1 MPAFREVQSSHVKAI
16 WLSSLLS
23 VCSPPPLGRTATK
36 QIGRSRAAPPLAPR
50 MSGPQL
56 VHLEMDEK
64 DKESL
69 QELQQGMAQAAQEKQ
84 MLQAKLQMR
93 DSERRRS
100 DLTLHELADLPDTAR
115 AYKQV
120 GKMFLMHSLPDL
132 VQSLTDKS
140 ANCEKEVGALKE
152 KLTHVVEAE
161 KKVEADFNDFVKSH
175 MVETPS

>member
-1 MPAFREVQSSHVKAI
+1 MTSPVFV
-16 WLSSLLS
+16 LLS
-23 VCSPPPLGRTATK
+23 GLILATQGSADRDNNQ
-36 QIGRSRAAPPLAPR
+36 QIEQMVNMMAAEMGELR
-50 MSGPQL
+50 E
-56 VHLEMDEK
+56 EMDEK

-69 QELQQGMAQAAQEKQ
+69 HELQQGMAQAQQETQ

-152 KLTHVVEAE
+152 KLTHVVAASE
-161 KKVEADFNDFVKSH
+161 KVEADCPVTASTSPRKAA
-175 MVETPS
+175 

>member
-1 MPAFREVQSSHVKAI
+1 
-16 WLSSLLS
+16 
-23 VCSPPPLGRTATK
+23 
-36 QIGRSRAAPPLAPR
+36 

-69 QELQQGMAQAAQEKQ
+69 HELQQGMAQAQQEGQ
-84 MLQAKLQMR
+84 MLQAKLSMR

-132 VQSLTDKS
+132 
-140 ANCEKEVGALKE
+140 
-152 KLTHVVEAE
+152 
-161 KKVEADFNDFVKSH
+161 
-175 MVETPS
+175 M

>member
-1 MPAFREVQSSHVKAI
+1 MWRSVEDTSTSQYFFLPRVIPSIGRTGRSCSRG
-16 WLSSLLS
+16 SSL
-23 VCSPPPLGRTATK
+23 PPA
-36 QIGRSRAAPPLAPR
+36 

-69 QELQQGMAQAAQEKQ
+69 HELQQGMAQAQQETQ

-93 DSERRRS
+93 ESERRRS

-132 VQSLTDKS
+132 
-140 ANCEKEVGALKE
+140 
-152 KLTHVVEAE
+152 
-161 KKVEADFNDFVKSH
+161 
-175 MVETPS
+175 M

>member
-1 MPAFREVQSSHVKAI
+1 MGHDAKYSFLTHPHLTGDPTVLTQKYISGCVVRPPTLEVSGVASSTHARAYKFLPRVI
-16 WLSSLLS
+16 PSIGRTGRSCSRGSSL
-23 VCSPPPLGRTATK
+23 PPA
-36 QIGRSRAAPPLAPR
+36 

-69 QELQQGMAQAAQEKQ
+69 HELQQGMAQAQQETQ

-93 DSERRRS
+93 ESERRRS

-132 VQSLTDKS
+132 
-140 ANCEKEVGALKE
+140 
-152 KLTHVVEAE
+152 
-161 KKVEADFNDFVKSH
+161 
-175 MVETPS
+175 M

>member
-1 MPAFREVQSSHVKAI
+1 MIRLRDKREDFRPI
-16 WLSSLLS
+16 
-23 VCSPPPLGRTATK
+23 SPPTTAAE
-36 QIGRSRAAPPLAPR
+36 RSRAAAAS

-69 QELQQGMAQAAQEKQ
+69 HELQQGMAQAQQEVQ
-84 MLQAKLQMR
+84 MLQAKLSMR

-132 VQSLTDKS
+132 
-140 ANCEKEVGALKE
+140 
-152 KLTHVVEAE
+152 
-161 KKVEADFNDFVKSH
+161 
-175 MVETPS
+175 M

>member
-1 MPAFREVQSSHVKAI
+1 MGIAANGR
-16 WLSSLLS
+16 S
-23 VCSPPPLGRTATK
+23 VLAWQQPPPA
-36 QIGRSRAAPPLAPR
+36 

-56 VHLEMDEK
+56 VHLEMDEN

-69 QELQQGMAQAAQEKQ
+69 HGLQQGMAQAQQEVQ

-93 DSERRRS
+93 ESERRRS

-132 VQSLTDKS
+132 MQSLTEKS
-140 ANCEKEVGALKE
+140 VNCEKEVGALKE
-152 KLTHVVEAE
+152 KLTHVSAASE
-161 KKVEADFNDFVKSH
+161 KVEADFNDFVKSH

>member
-1 MPAFREVQSSHVKAI
+1 MASAI
-16 WLSSLLS
+16 ATSLN
-23 VCSPPPLGRTATK
+23 GATAN
-36 QIGRSRAAPPLAPR
+36 AAAAAAG

-69 QELQQGMAQAAQEKQ
+69 HELQQGMAQAQQEVQ

-93 DSERRRS
+93 ESERRRS
-100 DLTLHELADLPDTAR
+100 DLTLHELSDLPDDAR

-132 VQSLTDKS
+132 
-140 ANCEKEVGALKE
+140 
-152 KLTHVVEAE
+152 
-161 KKVEADFNDFVKSH
+161 
-175 MVETPS
+175 M

>member
-1 MPAFREVQSSHVKAI
+1 MGHDAKYSFLTHPHLTGDPTVLTQKYISGCVVRPPTRVFSGVRSVEDTSRDVVFAAGYPLHRANGPI
-16 WLSSLLS
+16 LLARQQ
-23 VCSPPPLGRTATK
+23 PPPA
-36 QIGRSRAAPPLAPR
+36 

-69 QELQQGMAQAAQEKQ
+69 HELQQGMAQAQQEAQ

-93 DSERRRS
+93 ESERRRS

-132 VQSLTDKS
+132 
-140 ANCEKEVGALKE
+140 
-152 KLTHVVEAE
+152 
-161 KKVEADFNDFVKSH
+161 
-175 MVETPS
+175 M